1 METEAEERLGD
12 RLRVGEEVKKVLMRA
27 FGAMESVDAKVE
39 VQ

>member
-12 RLRVGEEVKKVLMRA
+12 RLRVGEEVKNLLMRVLD
-27 FGAMESVDAKVE
+27 AMESVDAKVE